1 MNTVFDAGDL
11 AFIEACRA
19 GRAPT
24 RPNPR
29 RRRGRK
35 PMGPEERRQ
44 RQREWQRRRR
54 EDLREREK
62 DRAYAR
68 EHYYRNREK
77 RLRQMKEY
85 QQRCR
90 AEESN
95 GKEHE
100 DGEAGGRGD
109 GIAHGR
115 LPAMGAG

>member
-1 MNTVFDAGDL
+1 MNA
-11 AFIEACRA
+11 
-19 GRAPT
+19 
-24 RPNPR
+24 
-29 RRRGRK
+29 
-35 PMGPEERRQ
+35 EERRR

-54 EDLREREK
+54 EDPWEREK

-85 QQRCR
+85 RQRCR

-100 DGEAGGRGD
+100 DGETGGRGD

-115 LPAMGAG
+115 LPAMSAG